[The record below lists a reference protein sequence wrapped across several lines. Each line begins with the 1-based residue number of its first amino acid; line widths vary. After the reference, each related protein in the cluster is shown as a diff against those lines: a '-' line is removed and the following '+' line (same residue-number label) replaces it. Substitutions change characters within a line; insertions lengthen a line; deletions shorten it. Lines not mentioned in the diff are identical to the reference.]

1 MKYYIPT
8 STLNFNNILSS
19 ESISPK
25 AFYSIRGF
33 GYPRWTEI
41 EENSNDNAIMLYAK
55 PFSFVRPASDLEDHP
70 MMIEISTD
78 ETFPISEDGV
88 FYCDHTIYLSPWR
101 TRFIFFTSQD
111 RVVALSLSDSSLE
124 TKMLALYRQRL
135 IVQDFPR
142 ADKKKNVIDI
152 PLNTKAIER
161 DFRINRLKGFLYGYY
176 IGALVSNSPEITK
189 QANVLQELRNI
200 FSSVMSSESRV
211 PTILQ
216 YEKLANLFSELQKN
230 DPVVRYLQD
239 VIKDSKS
246 LEVIMS
252 DLTHLGVIF
261 PSNTNSRD
269 SIIRSL
275 EYATDD
281 KNCAFEWLHK
291 EEQKLIDKE
300 QKNRIPLLPSAE
312 EVVVVDNSLSKI
324 INKSLKDETEA
335 ALLKAWSN
343 EVLASKSYN
352 GKVSAFAE
360 SLSDDITKKAKVVYG
375 DSWDKSYAKIELN
388 QMRRYIRAQESNI
401 SWKDDIFS
409 SIAAVIAKGSD
420 WEQLRKFMQSKSMSD
435 YKMAF
440 AMFAELN
447 GFANLTRDFT
457 DVLYNLEDRKYVA
470 SVYKEIYGQLLGE
483 DPSIGG
489 DNSSNLPDAIM
500 FEPKNEDNN
509 NCIEIGSLRDK
520 VEAIIKVNSRRKLS
534 EKDRDVIKSALDKS
548 QDGISFINMIANE
561 MESLTKGIFPCLQ
574 KELHPDWK
582 PIKVKRGAN
591 KKKNVPKEQSLF
603 GNLVDGISK
612 MFEPKIDGEVGGKSI
627 IYDVHSEDVLNE
639 CLFLPFDIKK
649 QIIDLFKEFQ
659 KSYQDGYYFK
669 NPEQYKRNNTDVIDH
684 FVKWCLSPK
693 NKRGIKWSPEASK
706 LMEELKIYLM
716 NVYAD

>member
-1 MKYYIPT
+1 MRYYIPT

-25 AFYSIRGF
+25 AFYAIRGF

-41 EENSNDNAIMLYAK
+41 EENNNDNAILLYSN

-70 MMIEISTD
+70 MLIEISSD

-88 FYCDHTIYLSPWR
+88 FYCNHTIYLSPWR
-101 TRFIFFTSQD
+101 TKFFFFNPQD

-135 IVQDFPR
+135 IVQAFPME
-142 ADKKKNVIDI
+142 DKKKIIIDI
-152 PLNTKAIER
+152 PLNTEAVER

-189 QANVLQELRNI
+189 HANILQELRNI
-200 FSSVMSSESRV
+200 FSSIMSSESRV
-211 PTILQ
+211 PTLLQ
-216 YEKLANLFSELQKN
+216 YEKLVNLFSELQKN
-230 DPVVRYLQD
+230 DPVVRYLQS
-239 VIKDSKS
+239 VIKNPEN
-246 LEVIMS
+246 LEVIIS
-252 DLTHLGVIF
+252 DLTRLGVIF
-261 PSNTNSRD
+261 PSKTNNKD

-275 EYATDD
+275 EFATDD
-281 KNCAFEWLHK
+281 KNYALEWLK
-291 EEQKLIDKE
+291 REEQKLIDAE
-300 QKNRIPLLPSAE
+300 QKNRTPLFPSEE

-324 INKSLKDETEA
+324 VNKSLKNETEA

-352 GKVSAFAE
+352 GKVSTFAE
-360 SLSDDITKKAKVVYG
+360 SLSDDITKKAKAVYG
-375 DSWDKSYAKIELN
+375 DLWDESYAKIVLN
-388 QMRRYIRAQESNI
+388 QMRRYVRAQESNI
-401 SWKDDIFS
+401 SWKDDLFS
-409 SIAAVIAKGSD
+409 SVAAVIAKGSD

-457 DVLYNLEDRKYVA
+457 DVLFNLQDRKYVA
-470 SVYKEIYGQLLGE
+470 TVYKEIYGQLLGE
-483 DPSIGG
+483 DPSISG
-489 DNSSNLPDAIM
+489 DNSSNQSDYIM
-500 FEPKNEDNN
+500 PEPKSGNNE
-509 NCIEIGSLRDK
+509 NCIEIGSLSDK
-520 VEAIIKVNSRRKLS
+520 VESIIKANPRRKLS
-534 EKDRDVIKSALDKS
+534 EKDKDVIKNALNKT
-548 QDGISFINMIANE
+548 QDGISFINMIADE
-561 MESLTKGIFPCLQ
+561 MENLTKGIFPCLQ

-582 PIKVKRGAN
+582 PIKAKRGTKIQKSA
-591 KKKNVPKEQSLF
+591 PQEQSFL
-603 GNLVDGISK
+603 GNLFDGISK
-612 MFEPKIDGEVGGKSI
+612 MFEPKTDGDFSGRSI
-627 IYDVHSEDVLNE
+627 IYDVHTEDILNE
-639 CLFLPFDIKK
+639 CSFLPFDIKK
-649 QIIDLFKEFQ
+649 QIIDLFKGFQ

-669 NPEQYKRNNTDVIDH
+669 NQEQYKRNNTDVIDH

-693 NKRGIKWSPEASK
+693 NKRAIKWSPENSN
-706 LMEELKIYLM
+706 LMDELKLYLM